1 MSIDTKEVFIPIAEA
16 PRSPLR
22 PFGACDAP
30 VHTHAKLDR
39 LGMWLSTICA
49 VHCAVVPVVQIFFPV
64 LLMMKWIRVSRTMDI
79 VTLSVAA
86 AFGLGGCLLGL
97 RHHRNFTPFRLVITG
112 LLLNIAGRFGSV
124 YLGPYV
130 TPSLLVA
137 GALVMAYGLWRDRQM
152 CKCTNPAHSH

>member
-1 MSIDTKEVFIPIAEA
+1 MSIDTKSVFVPIAETPHA
-16 PRSPLR
+16 PLR
-22 PFGACDAP
+22 PLGGCDAP

-39 LGMWLSTICA
+39 LGIWLSAICA

-64 LLMMKWIRVSRTMDI
+64 LLMMKWIRWSRTMDI

-86 AFGLGGCLLGL
+86 IFGLGGCLLGL
-97 RHHRNFTPFRLVITG
+97 RHHRNFTPVRLVIAG
-112 LLLNIAGRFGSV
+112 LLLNITGRFGAV

-137 GALVMAYGLWRDRQM
+137 GVMVMAYGLWRDRQL